1 MILLN
6 WNIIMLIKNEQTQ
19 MSLKIFNL
27 ILSGEAFRLFFYIF
41 PEKEIKDDELL
52 EVADICFSESFPNS
66 TDEYLLKKLEAT
78 FGEMERVRLINMVRD
93 GQGKR
98 LEISINHDSEWVR
111 KNEIDP
117 INLSMEF

>member
-1 MILLN
+1 
-6 WNIIMLIKNEQTQ
+6 MLIKNKQVE

-52 EVADICFSESFPNS
+52 EVADICFSASFPGAN
-66 TDEYLLKKLEAT
+66 DEYLLKKLEAT
-78 FGEMERVRLINMVRD
+78 FGEMERVKLINVARD

-98 LEISINHDSEWVR
+98 LEISINPDSEWVR

-117 INLSMEF
+117 INLIMEF

>member
-1 MILLN
+1 
-6 WNIIMLIKNEQTQ
+6 MLIKNSYEK

-41 PEKEIKDDELL
+41 PEKEIQDDELVR
-52 EVADICFSESFPNS
+52 VADICFGASFPDAS
-66 TDEYLLKKLEAT
+66 IDYLLKKLEAA
-78 FGEMERVRLINMVRD
+78 FGEMERVRLINVVRD

-98 LEISINHDSEWVR
+98 EEIIINPESDWIR

-117 INLSMEF
+117 INLNIEF